1 MRRII
6 GRMFVQDALK
16 SRSRRFF
23 PAILTALS
31 FGLADAGAADAQS
44 VAFRQAVAEAS
55 AKDEAVADFY
65 RDRNFDAIWTEA
77 DDAARRTAFLSVVAR
92 ASDHGLPIARYD
104 VDGLITLLRS
114 AQSERD
120 RGRAEVAMTRAFL
133 DYARDVQT
141 GALVPAKIDPGI
153 LHNVALR
160 DPRVQIDDFL
170 AADPATYLRQLPP
183 QSAEYAQL
191 MRGKLALEDRIAL
204 GGWGPV
210 VQAESL
216 APGASGP
223 QVVALRDRL
232 VQMGFLRQS
241 ASQDYD
247 GALQRAV
254 QAFQYLHGLTADGV
268 AGPGTIED
276 INVPPEERL
285 KSVIVALERERWI
298 NFDRG
303 QRYIWVNLTD
313 FTARIVDHGKITFQ
327 TRSVIGKN
335 VPEQRSPEFSDQME
349 FMVINPS
356 WNVPRSIT
364 TKEYLPLLKSNR
376 NAAGHLKIVDRSG
389 RVIARESIDFTAYT
403 AANFPFS
410 MRQPPSDGNAL
421 GKVKFMFPNPYS
433 IYLHDTPQKAL
444 FAKEVRAY
452 SHGCIRLNDPF
463 DFAYALLAPQS
474 ADPRGEF
481 GSHLKTGVESVIKL
495 TVPVP
500 VHLVYFT
507 AYPTAKGEMTYR
519 RDVYGRDALIFEAL
533 TEAGVVLDPV
543 RG

>member
-1 MRRII
+1 
-6 GRMFVQDALK
+6 MFVQYALK
-16 SRSRRFF
+16 ALMHRYF
-23 PAILTALS
+23 PAVLAALS
-31 FGLADAGAADAQS
+31 IGLAGAGAADAQS
-44 VAFRQAVAEAS
+44 VAFRQSVAEAT
-55 AKDEAVADFY
+55 AGDEVVAAFY

-77 DDAARRTAFLSVVAR
+77 DDAARRTAFLSAVAR
-92 ASDHGLPIARYD
+92 APDHGLPVARYD

-141 GALVPAKIDPGI
+141 GALVPARIDPGI
-153 LHNVALR
+153 LREVPLR
-160 DPRVQIDDFL
+160 GPRVQIDDFL
-170 AADPATYLRQLPP
+170 GADPVAYLRQLPP
-183 QSAEYAQL
+183 KSAEYVQL
-191 MRGKLALEDRIAL
+191 MRAKLALEDRIAL
-204 GGWGPV
+204 GGWGPA
-210 VQAESL
+210 VQADLLS
-216 APGASGP
+216 PGDTGP

-247 GALQRAV
+247 RALQQAV
-254 QAFQYLHGLTADGV
+254 RAFQHLHGLTADGI
-268 AGPGTIED
+268 AGPSTIKD
-276 INVPPEERL
+276 LNVPPEERL
-285 KSVIVALERERWI
+285 RSVIVAMERERWM

-303 QRYIWVNLTD
+303 QRYVWVNLAD
-313 FTARIVDHGKITFQ
+313 FTARIVDNGKVAFQ

-364 TKEYLPLLKSNR
+364 TKEYLPLLQSNP
-376 NAAGHLKIVDRSG
+376 NAAGHLKIVDRAG
-389 RVIARESIDFTAYT
+389 QVIPRESIDFTAYT

-421 GKVKFMFPNPYS
+421 GKVKFMFPNPYN

-444 FAKEVRAY
+444 FAKEERAY

-463 DFAYALLAPQS
+463 DFAYALLAPQTT
-474 ADPRGEF
+474 DPQGEF
-481 GSHLKTGVESVIKL
+481 ASHLKTRVESVIKL
-495 TVPVP
+495 EVPVP

-507 AYPTAKGEMTYR
+507 AYPTAKGEMIYR
-519 RDVYGRDALIFEAL
+519 RDVYGRDARIFEAL
-533 TEAGVVLDPV
+533 IEAGVVLDPV
-543 RG
+543 GG